1 MGEYLEVRGRSGV
14 TIVPLDAGAVM
25 LGRDPSN
32 DVVLAGDDEVSR
44 RHAVIEPLPV
54 GWSVRDLG
62 SRNGTSVRG
71 ERVLSSRA
79 LHHRDEIG
87 IGRTRIVIF
96 CADRGGTG
104 LAPTKGAQPAPEL
117 TRREVDVLQALFSPA
132 RSGDVFTEPASTRQ
146 MAETLFVSQA
156 AIKQHL
162 AHLYAKFGIAEG
174 PGRRVRLANEALRRG
189 AVRLSDLHGAPRTGE

>member
-1 MGEYLEVRGRSGV
+1 MGEYLEVRGRSGITV
-14 TIVPLDAGAVM
+14 VPLDAAAVM

-32 DVVLAGDDEVSR
+32 DVVLADDEEVSR
-44 RHAVIEPLPV
+44 RHAVIERLPV

-62 SRNGTSVRG
+62 SRNGTSVHG
-71 ERVLSSRA
+71 ERILSSRA

-96 CADRGGTG
+96 YADRGGPG
-104 LAPTKGAQPAPEL
+104 LAATKGAQPAPEL

-132 RSGDVFTEPASTRQ
+132 RSGDMFTEPASTRE
-146 MAETLFVSQA
+146 MAETLFVSEA

-162 AHLYAKFGIAEG
+162 AHLYTKFDIAEG

-189 AVRLSDLHGAPRTGE
+189 AVRLGDLRATPRSGQ